1 MVTNIKSEEGF
12 KNLIKYLYENPFNII
27 GISDY
32 EIRHSRVI
40 AWLLDPSAGHELSGF
55 FSMNLLGNVIKKYVD
70 NFQGIDISDIRI
82 YTEWTVEETGERID
96 IVGVSDKNK
105 FVIVIENKVNA
116 SQRPGQ
122 LTSYRKAI
130 ETKYPQ
136 SQYTYYPFF
145 LSLFGDVPNEEDDWY
160 MVLSYSNI
168 LYTLSHLLRAIE
180 NNEFEVSDRILNF
193 IQDYKN
199 TISKQI
205 YLDDEII
212 KYGQD
217 LYEKYKSIIKHLENY
232 KADFTELE
240 FKALKIIQDHIKT
253 VPYFYFQK
261 AYERFLSEY
270 SEQATQEIFNE
281 IVHLGGFSKGRT
293 EFWFAPLTIYHE
305 QHKKLSSTSWKS
317 PVPFAYFFIKEGDKI
332 NLHVELGPVNFLQES
347 LKVSNR
353 DELVNF
359 IKEDSKG
366 EWSDLA
372 PRANTKKWVKLYS
385 DSREVPS
392 WSSQSVIYSILE
404 DLYING
410 FSHINDQIFALINEL
425 FEE

>member
-1 MVTNIKSEEGF
+1 
-12 KNLIKYLYENPFNII
+12 
-27 GISDY
+27 
-32 EIRHSRVI
+32 
-40 AWLLDPSAGHELSGF
+40 
-55 FSMNLLGNVIKKYVD
+55 
-70 NFQGIDISDIRI
+70 
-82 YTEWTVEETGERID
+82 
-96 IVGVSDKNK
+96 
-105 FVIVIENKVNA
+105 
-116 SQRPGQ
+116 
-122 LTSYRKAI
+122 
-130 ETKYPQ
+130 
-136 SQYTYYPFF
+136 
-145 LSLFGDVPNEEDDWY
+145 

-281 IVHLGGFSKGRT
+281 IVHLGDSPKDGRSSGLH
-293 EFWFAPLTIYHE
+293 LTIYHE

-332 NLHVELGPVNFLQES
+332 NLHVELGPVNFYR
-347 LKVSNR
+347 N
-353 DELVNF
+353 
-359 IKEDSKG
+359 
-366 EWSDLA
+366 
-372 PRANTKKWVKLYS
+372 P
-385 DSREVPS
+385 
-392 WSSQSVIYSILE
+392 
-404 DLYING
+404 
-410 FSHINDQIFALINEL
+410 
-425 FEE
+425 

>member
-1 MVTNIKSEEGF
+1 M
-12 KNLIKYLYENPFNII
+12 
-27 GISDY
+27 
-32 EIRHSRVI
+32 
-40 AWLLDPSAGHELSGF
+40 
-55 FSMNLLGNVIKKYVD
+55 
-70 NFQGIDISDIRI
+70 
-82 YTEWTVEETGERID
+82 EETGERID

-240 FKALKIIQDHIKT
+240 FKALKIIQDHIK
-253 VPYFYFQK
+253 
-261 AYERFLSEY
+261 RFH
-270 SEQATQEIFNE
+270 IFT
-281 IVHLGGFSKGRT
+281 FKRPMKD
-293 EFWFAPLTIYHE
+293 F
-305 QHKKLSSTSWKS
+305 
-317 PVPFAYFFIKEGDKI
+317 
-332 NLHVELGPVNFLQES
+332 
-347 LKVSNR
+347 
-353 DELVNF
+353 
-359 IKEDSKG
+359 
-366 EWSDLA
+366 
-372 PRANTKKWVKLYS
+372 
-385 DSREVPS
+385 
-392 WSSQSVIYSILE
+392 
-404 DLYING
+404 
-410 FSHINDQIFALINEL
+410 
-425 FEE
+425 

>member
-1 MVTNIKSEEGF
+1 M
-12 KNLIKYLYENPFNII
+12 
-27 GISDY
+27 
-32 EIRHSRVI
+32 
-40 AWLLDPSAGHELSGF
+40 
-55 FSMNLLGNVIKKYVD
+55 
-70 NFQGIDISDIRI
+70 
-82 YTEWTVEETGERID
+82 EETGERID

-281 IVHLGGFSKGRT
+281 IVHLGDSPKDGR
-293 EFWFAPLTIYHE
+293 
-305 QHKKLSSTSWKS
+305 SS
-317 PVPFAYFFIKEGDKI
+317 G
-332 NLHVELGPVNFLQES
+332 LHP
-347 LKVSNR
+347 
-353 DELVNF
+353 
-359 IKEDSKG
+359 
-366 EWSDLA
+366 
-372 PRANTKKWVKLYS
+372 
-385 DSREVPS
+385 
-392 WSSQSVIYSILE
+392 
-404 DLYING
+404 
-410 FSHINDQIFALINEL
+410 
-425 FEE
+425 